1 MNLEPQKSPSA
12 TAEPASVARPARPTR
27 YAIITPT
34 YYVDFEHCTWLVETV
49 KRYVPEDIP
58 HYLIIDRLDREL
70 FAPLAS
76 SRTRIVFKED
86 ALHGEIVQVPFARR
100 WWVGARVPPVRGWIV
115 QQLTKLYVNE
125 VADEDVYIFVDS
137 GCFFVKPFDP
147 RTTMEKDGQVRL
159 FRESGEYFRNK
170 VTYRWH
176 GVSTK
181 LLGIRP
187 ESDYDVGYVTQLIT
201 WRRDNL
207 LMLQK
212 HLERV
217 TGKPPIRVLARQ
229 VTLSEY
235 YLYGTYCDLVLGDRA
250 RHYHTPISST
260 LCYWGRDALDEQGL
274 RALKAE
280 MAPEHVLVLVDEKS
294 RTPLQTVRHVF
305 DRPDS

>member
-1 MNLEPQKSPSA
+1 MNIEMHKAAADSSA
-12 TAEPASVARPARPTR
+12 APRPAPPTR
-27 YAIITPT
+27 FAIITPT
-34 YYVDFEHCTWLVETV
+34 YYVDYEHCCWLVETV
-49 KRYVPEDIP
+49 NRYVPEDIP
-58 HYLIIDRLDREL
+58 HYLVIDRLDKDL

-86 ALHGEIVQVPFARR
+86 ALHGELVQVPFRRR

-125 VADEDVYIFVDS
+125 VADADVYIFVDS

-147 RTTMEKDGQVRL
+147 RTMEKDGQVRL

-187 ESDYDVGYVTQLIT
+187 ESDYDIGYVTQLIT

-212 HLERV
+212 HIERV

-235 YLYGTYCDLVLGDRA
+235 YVYGTYCDLVLGDRA
-250 RHYHTPISST
+250 RHYHTPITST
-260 LCYWGRDALDEQGL
+260 LCYWGREPLNEQGL
-274 RALKAE
+274 RELKAQ

-294 RTPLQTVRHVF
+294 RTPLQAVRNVF